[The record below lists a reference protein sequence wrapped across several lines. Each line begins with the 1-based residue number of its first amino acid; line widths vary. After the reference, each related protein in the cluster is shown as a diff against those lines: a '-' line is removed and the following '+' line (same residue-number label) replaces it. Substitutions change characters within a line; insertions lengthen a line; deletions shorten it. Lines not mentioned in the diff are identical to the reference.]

1 MTDASDQNPF
11 KTPIMPVKLS
21 PGDTIQ
27 FNCHK
32 GIACF
37 NKCCQQID
45 LTLAPYDIVRLKNR
59 LGLTSREFLAQYTVP
74 FSMDGQEMPGIKMRT
89 KDDSTACPLLT
100 DAGCSV
106 YEDRPTACRYYALGQ
121 MAMRKMGSSSDEEMY
136 FVVKEDHCL
145 GHQEPVTLTVG
156 DYRKEQGVED
166 YDEINRGWRQ
176 VILKKRSSG
185 PTVGKPSTRS
195 YQLFFMAS
203 YDMDTFLEFI
213 LSDGFNQVYDL
224 DAETV
229 ELLKNDEAER
239 VKFGARFLKQ
249 VLFGELTIP
258 IKQDA
263 LEKRLEKRRAEIA
276 ARKASERS
284 GDFDARYDGPAED
297 GAI

>member
-1 MTDASDQNPF
+1 MAEAPDNPF
-11 KTPIMPVKLS
+11 ATPIMPIKLTL
-21 PGDTIQ
+21 GDKIQ

-45 LTLAPYDIVRLKNR
+45 LTLTPYDIVRLKNR

-89 KDDSTACPLLT
+89 KDDSTVCPLLT
-100 DAGCSV
+100 EAGCSV

-121 MAMRKMGSSSDEEMY
+121 MAMRKMGSPSDEEMY

-145 GHQEPVTLTVG
+145 GHQEPVTTTVE
-156 DYRKEQGVED
+156 DYRRDQGVED

-229 ELLKNDEAER
+229 ALLKRDEAER
-239 VKFGARFLKQ
+239 IKFGARFLKQ
-249 VLFGELTIP
+249 VLFGELSIP
-258 IKQDA
+258 VKQDA

-276 ARKASERS
+276 GRKAGERS
-284 GDFDARYDGPAED
+284 GDFDIRYDGPAED

>member
-1 MTDASDQNPF
+1 VTDAPEQNPYA
-11 KTPIMPVKLS
+11 TPIMPIKLS
-21 PGDTIQ
+21 LDDTIQ

-59 LGLTSREFLAQYTVP
+59 LGLSTRDFLAQYTVP
-74 FSMDGQEMPGIKMRT
+74 FGMDGQEMPGIKMRT
-89 KDDSTACPLLT
+89 KDESTVCPLLT
-100 DAGCSV
+100 EEGCSV

-121 MAMRKMGSSSDEEMY
+121 MAMRKMGSPTDEEMY
-136 FVVKEDHCL
+136 FIVKEDHCL
-145 GHQEPVTLTVG
+145 GHNEPRTLTVG
-156 DYRKEQGVED
+156 EYRKEQGVEE

-213 LSDGFNQVYDL
+213 LSEGFNEVYDL
-224 DAETV
+224 DDATL
-229 ELLKNDEAER
+229 ELLKTDEAER

-258 IKQDA
+258 VKRDA
-263 LEKRLEKRRAEIA
+263 IEKRVEKRRGEIA
-276 ARKASERS
+276 TRQTGDKAS
-284 GDFDARYDGPAED
+284 DFDARYDGPAED
-297 GAI
+297 GNI

>member
-1 MTDASDQNPF
+1 MTDAPEQNPYA
-11 KTPIMPVKLS
+11 TPIMPVKLS
-21 PGDTIQ
+21 LDDTIQ

-59 LGLTSREFLAQYTVP
+59 LGIGTREFLAQYTVP
-74 FSMDGQEMPGIKMRT
+74 FALDGQEMPGIKMRT
-89 KDDSTACPLLT
+89 KDDSTVCPLLT
-100 DAGCSV
+100 EEGCSV

-121 MAMRKMGSSSDEEMY
+121 MAMRKMGSPTDEEMY
-136 FVVKEDHCL
+136 FIVKEDHCL
-145 GHQEPVTLTVG
+145 GHNEPRTLTVG
-156 DYRKEQGVED
+156 EYRKEQGVED

-213 LSDGFNQVYDL
+213 LSEGFSEVYDL
-224 DAETV
+224 DAATL
-229 ELLKNDEAER
+229 ELLKTDETER

-258 IKQDA
+258 VRRDA
-263 LEKRLEKRRAEIA
+263 IEKRVEKRRSEIT
-276 ARKASERS
+276 ARQAGEKTN
-284 GDFDARYDGPAED
+284 DFDARYDGPAED
-297 GAI
+297 GNI